1 MRLQTA
7 MQQQE
12 KGIGIMTRQA
22 LFFLTASAASLAVCS
37 LVACNGASDDFSG
50 GNRSSGSQRSINADI
65 AATHDQGPT
74 TDNLDR
80 NEAADEPSVT
90 LPYNSSTH

>member
-1 MRLQTA
+1 
-7 MQQQE
+7 
-12 KGIGIMTRQA
+12 MTRQA

-50 GNRSSGSQRSINADI
+50 GNRSSGGQRSIDADI

-80 NEAADEPSVT
+80 NEAADEPSMT
-90 LPYNSSTH
+90 LPFHGNNY